1 MIHLVLS
8 SFVADEFVAAAG
20 SDFGSNQILI
30 QPSVVSFVKLE
41 KSQFDQV
48 VLVDIGGSHIR
59 VSHVVIG
66 FHPL

>member
-48 VLVDIGGSHIR
+48 VTYNL
-59 VSHVVIG
+59 
-66 FHPL
+66 

>member
-41 KSQFDQV
+41 KSQFGQNV
-48 VLVDIGGSHIR
+48 VDNFADMLDKNDSE
-59 VSHVVIG
+59 
-66 FHPL
+66 PMACNA

>member
-1 MIHLVLS
+1 MIHLVL
-8 SFVADEFVAAAG
+8 SFVADEFVVAAG

-48 VLVDIGGSHIR
+48 VTYNL
-59 VSHVVIG
+59 
-66 FHPL
+66 